1 MTTVH
6 LLHAGYAAD
15 RVGSSVVLVR
25 DGDALI
31 VADPGMVARRSL
43 ILDPLAELGVAPE
56 AVTHVFLSHHHPDHT
71 VNIALFPNAEVVD
84 FWARYRDDLWLD
96 HDGDGHHLGPN
107 SELWLTPGHTE
118 EDATLVVTADDGVYA
133 MTHLWWRDR
142 PVARG
147 GPAGRGPGRHRAR
160 PGAGPGRG
168 RHRDPGARSGV
179 PGRPLTEVGGR
190 RRTIGQRLD
199 RSATMLSRT

>member
-1 MTTVH
+1 VTSVH
-6 LLHAGYAAD
+6 LLHAGYAD
-15 RVGSSVVLVR
+15 ERVGSSVVLVR

-31 VADPGMVARRSL
+31 VVDPGMVARRSL
-43 ILDPLAELGVAPE
+43 ILDPLATLGVAPE

-96 HDGDGHHLGPN
+96 HEGEGHRLGPN

-133 MTHLWWRDR
+133 MTHLWSGTS
-142 PVARG
+142 PG
-147 GPAGRGPGRHRAR
+147 GR
-160 PGAGPGRG
+160 
-168 RHRDPGARSGV
+168 RHRDPGPRGAV
-179 PGRPLTEVGGR
+179 PRPRLTVQ
-190 RRTIGQRLD
+190 IGPSQRLE
-199 RSATMLSRT
+199 RRARTLSRT